1 MAEPLYR
8 IGTVARLAGIS
19 THALRVWERRYGV
32 PAPARSEGGAR
43 LYSEAEVARL
53 RLLKRAVDRGHP
65 IGQLVPLDRDTLE
78 RLAGARAGLDGAR
91 DSSAALGE
99 SAAELV
105 TAFLQAV
112 RDFDAAHAQELLDR
126 ASLLFSARMLVLD
139 VLAPLL
145 ARIGDEW
152 ADGGLCSASE
162 HLGSALV
169 RDHASQLMRKLSP
182 EPGAE
187 LIVVST
193 PAGELHELGAML
205 AATTAKM
212 RGFDVLYLGP
222 DLPASQIAL
231 AARSSQAAFVALSVL
246 ALEVDRAVAEI
257 DLLLAE
263 LPEHVELLVGG
274 PLAETISRRAAR
286 RLTALGNLGDFEALL
301 ATRARTPT
309 ALRRTR

>member
-65 IGQLVPLDRDTLE
+65 IGQLVPLDRDALE
-78 RLAGARAGLDGAR
+78 RLAGAGPGTSRDQNDPSNETAVEIVNSFLD
-91 DSSAALGE
+91 
-99 SAAELV
+99 
-105 TAFLQAV
+105 AV
-112 RDFDAAHAQELLDR
+112 RGFDAARAQELLDR
-126 ASLLFSARMLVLD
+126 ASLLFSARTVVLE

-145 ARIGDEW
+145 QSIGVEW
-152 ADGGLCSASE
+152 AEGGMCTASE
-162 HLGSALV
+162 HVASALV
-169 RDHASQLMRKLSP
+169 RDHASQLLRKLPP
-182 EPGAE
+182 EPDAE

-205 AATTAKM
+205 AATTAKI

-231 AARSSQAAFVALSVL
+231 AARSSQAALVALSVL
-246 ALEVDRAVAEI
+246 ALEVERAVEEI
-257 DLLLAE
+257 DRLLAE
-263 LPEHVELLVGG
+263 LPEHVDLVVGG

-286 RLTALGNLGDFEALL
+286 PVTAPRSLADFEALL
-301 ATRARTPT
+301 AARARPS
-309 ALRRTR
+309 LRRTR

>member
-65 IGQLVPLDRDTLE
+65 IGQLVPLDREALE
-78 RLAGARAGLDGAR
+78 RLAGARPGPGIALDQNDA
-91 DSSAALGE
+91 SSE
-99 SAAELV
+99 STAEIV
-105 TAFLQAV
+105 KGFLEAV
-112 RDFDAAHAQELLDR
+112 RGFDAAHAQELLDR
-126 ASLLFSARMLVLD
+126 ASLLFSARTLVLD

-145 ARIGDEW
+145 TQIGTEW
-152 ADGGLCSASE
+152 AEGGLCSASE
-162 HLGSALV
+162 HVASALV
-169 RDHASQLMRKLSP
+169 RDQASQLLRKLPP

-212 RGFDVLYLGP
+212 HGFGVLYLGP

-231 AARSSQAAFVALSVL
+231 AARSSRAALVALSVL
-246 ALEVDRAVAEI
+246 ALPIERAVEEL
-257 DLLLAE
+257 DRLLSE
-263 LPEHVELLVGG
+263 LPKHVELVVGG
-274 PLAETISRRAAR
+274 PLAEAISRRAVR
-286 RLTALGNLGDFEALL
+286 PVTALGSLAEFEALL
-301 ATRARTPT
+301 ANRARASA